1 MNGWMN
7 TYREMSSEIVL
18 FCLAHEE
25 FLFIS
30 CVSFW
35 WKQRRGKERKKEREK
50 ESERE
55 REWERKSER
64 ERGRMR
70 VGGRGRGSKYLDWV
84 ILTPQIDILSERR
97 HCPLP
102 LELSTDFPSVEL
114 QAPLI
119 NLAECSSVIW
129 NDLCGLYSFFF
140 FYHLAHSHSLTVT
153 TPLNLTSIKSDF
165 Y

>member
-1 MNGWMN
+1 MIWMDEWILIGKCLLRLCCFVWRMKN
-7 TYREMSSEIVL
+7 FFLYRV
-18 FCLAHEE
+18 
-25 FLFIS
+25 FLFDES
-30 CVSFW
+30 
-35 WKQRRGKERKKEREK
+35 REGGKRERKKERKRVREK
-50 ESERE
+50 
-55 REWERKSER
+55 EWERKSER

-70 VGGRGRGSKYLDWV
+70 VRGRGRGSKYLDWV

-140 FYHLAHSHSLTVT
+140 FLSLGSLA
-153 TPLNLTSIKSDF
+153 
-165 Y
+165 